1 MIYLDHAATT
11 AMHPEAA
18 GAMKIYYSENFA
30 NASGAYE
37 IAAKPKKKI
46 EEVRRV
52 IASSI
57 GAEPEEIYFTSG
69 GTESDNWALTG
80 ITQMCGNGGHII
92 TSAVEHHAVLNT
104 CAHLEKLGYDVTY
117 LGVGS
122 DGIISLEELEN
133 AVRDDTILISIMAAN
148 NEIGTVQPIEMI
160 GKIAR
165 KHGVFFHTDAVQAYL
180 HMPIDVGRFSIDC
193 MSASAHKFQGPK
205 GVGFLYLRK
214 GISIEP
220 FMIGGKQESGKRA
233 GTENVA
239 GIAGMGKAVEIGL
252 MDLERSIYLRNLR
265 DYLYFRLKEEIPFM
279 YLNGSLKHRLP
290 GNLNVSFKYV
300 EGESLLIL
308 LDMEGICASSGSA
321 CTTGQKEPS
330 HVLKAVGLSDK
341 MAKGSLRMTLGM
353 ENTIEEIDF
362 TVEKIRG
369 FVEKLRESSDEYQSF
384 IKQGLRSS

>member
-1 MIYLDHAATT
+1 
-11 AMHPEAA
+11 
-18 GAMKIYYSENFA
+18 
-30 NASGAYE
+30 
-37 IAAKPKKKI
+37 
-46 EEVRRV
+46 
-52 IASSI
+52 
-57 GAEPEEIYFTSG
+57 
-69 GTESDNWALTG
+69 
-80 ITQMCGNGGHII
+80 MCGNGGHII

-220 FMIGGKQESGKRA
+220 FMFGGKQESGKRA

-252 MDLERSIYLRNLR
+252 MDLERSIY
-265 DYLYFRLKEEIPFM
+265 
-279 YLNGSLKHRLP
+279 
-290 GNLNVSFKYV
+290 
-300 EGESLLIL
+300 
-308 LDMEGICASSGSA
+308 
-321 CTTGQKEPS
+321 
-330 HVLKAVGLSDK
+330 SDK
-341 MAKGSLRMTLGM
+341 ACHK
-353 ENTIEEIDF
+353 
-362 TVEKIRG
+362 K
-369 FVEKLRESSDEYQSF
+369 
-384 IKQGLRSS
+384 